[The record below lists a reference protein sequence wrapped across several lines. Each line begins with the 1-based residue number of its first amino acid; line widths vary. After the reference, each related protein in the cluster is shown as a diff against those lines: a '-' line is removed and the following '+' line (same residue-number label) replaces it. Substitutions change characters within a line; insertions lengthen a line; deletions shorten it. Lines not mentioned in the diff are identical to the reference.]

1 MAVPLPY
8 VSSIAQAKEYASAA
22 MSASASVCPAAY
34 DRYKE
39 CYASAATYEQQQIA
53 GTPFEG
59 DAVRRLVDMLDSAN
73 GFCHDVRTTGSSSP
87 PARTVTGNEPD
98 PMPTTVPAMPTG
110 GSYIPPSPGGGT
122 TYKPASVAAGV
133 TGAMP
138 WWVWG
143 GLAVL
148 GVWFWKKSKKKGGG
162 ATKTKTKSKT
172 AKRKRRRRR

>member
-22 MSASASVCPAAY
+22 MSASASVCPSAY

-39 CYASAATYEQQQIA
+39 CYASAATYEQQNIA

-73 GFCHDVRTTGSSSP
+73 GFCYDVRTTGSSNP
-87 PARTVTGNEPD
+87 PARSVTGNEPD
-98 PMPTTVPAMPTG
+98 PMPTTVPVGPTG
-110 GSYIPPSPGGGT
+110 GSYIPPSSGGGT
-122 TYKPASVAAGV
+122 TYQPASVAAGA
-133 TGAMP
+133 GAGVP

-143 GLAVL
+143 GLAFF
-148 GVWFWKKSKKKGGG
+148 GVWLWKKSQKGKKGAGT
-162 ATKTKTKSKT
+162 AKPKKTK
-172 AKRKRRRRR
+172 KRRRRRR

>member
-22 MSASASVCPAAY
+22 MNAAVSVCPAAY

-39 CYASAATYEQQQIA
+39 CYASAATYEQQKIA
-53 GTPFEG
+53 NSPFEG
-59 DAVRRLVDMLDSAN
+59 DAVRKLVDMLDSAN
-73 GFCHDVRTTGSSSP
+73 GFCYDVRVTGSSNP

-98 PMPTTVPAMPTG
+98 PMPTTVPVVMPPAVDV
-110 GSYIPPSPGGGT
+110 PPSTGGGT

-133 TGAMP
+133 TAGALAGMP

-143 GLAVL
+143 GLAFGL
-148 GVWFWKKSKKKGGG
+148 VWFWKKSKKKGGVKK
-162 ATKTKTKSKT
+162 AKKR
-172 AKRKRRRRR
+172 AKRKGRR